1 MVRQFAD
8 SFTIQL
14 HEMSN
19 GTHFDAIVV
28 GAGSAGCVTASR
40 LSAAGLRTLLL
51 EAGPDKLSFW
61 QRLPLGVGRALKDSA
76 RTWVDEC
83 EPAGR
88 LSGRKL
94 EWHAGRGLGGSSAVN
109 GMLAVRGDPALY
121 AQLADY
127 GIQGWSYDDCLPYFK
142 SIETVTFSHGST
154 RGSSGPIK
162 VSKIPLDRFSLA
174 FHAAFNAMGL
184 ESGDDYND
192 TYKSGVYQ
200 LQLTASRYQRSDA
213 SRYLSL
219 VANRAKLSFAFE
231 SLAHQLLVQEGRVR
245 GLRILTRE
253 GREQDYSA
261 DYFFLCL
268 GAVRTPIILERS
280 GIGHPR
286 VIERAGVQARHEL
299 VSVGANLKDHVM
311 IRQTFE
317 SRYAGTVNNLFLSRG
332 FASVQAARYLAGNYS
347 LFGTSSLVSTA
358 FVPLSP
364 GGHSTRFRVQLGLAS
379 AEGRLSTDLKTG
391 IDPFPGFHFGVYDIS
406 PSAAGSV
413 HLGTTGDERRCVIE
427 NKYLEGDGDLDRL
440 KQGFALLDDL
450 ASEPAMREVIR
461 RRTRPGG
468 EVSSPEDAAR
478 YFAKSAHTCWHP
490 VGTCRMGSSPADSV
504 TSSSGRV
511 HGIDNLFIH
520 DASIFPIHTSSNTN
534 LPVMMAAEKLSAEF
548 LNAR

>member
-14 HEMSN
+14 HEMKS

-61 QRLPLGVGRALKDSA
+61 QRLPLGVGRALKDPA
-76 RTWVDEC
+76 HTWVDAC
-83 EPAGR
+83 QPTDRLGGR
-88 LSGRKL
+88 RL

-109 GMLAVRGDPALY
+109 GMLAVRGDPGLY

-127 GIQGWSYDDCLPYFK
+127 GIHGWSYDECLPHFK
-142 SIETVTFSHGST
+142 SIETVRFNHGSS
-154 RGSSGPIK
+154 RGGSGPIT
-162 VSKIPLDRFSLA
+162 VSRIPFDRFSLA
-174 FHAAFNAMGL
+174 FHAAFNAMGM

-192 TYKSGVYQ
+192 TYKPGVYQ
-200 LQLTASRYQRSDA
+200 LQLTASRYRRSDA

-219 VANRAKLSFAFE
+219 VANRANLTFASE

-245 GLRILTRE
+245 GLRVLTRE
-253 GREQDYSA
+253 GHEQDYGA

-268 GAVRTPIILERS
+268 GAVRTPTILERS
-280 GIGHPR
+280 GIGDPR
-286 VIERAGVQARHEL
+286 VIERAGLQARHEL

-317 SRYAGTVNNLFLSRG
+317 SRYAGTVNNLFLSKG
-332 FASVQAARYLAGNYS
+332 FAAVQAARYLAGNYS

-364 GGHSTRFRVQLGLAS
+364 GDHAPRFRVQLGLGS

-391 IDPFPGFHFGVYDIS
+391 IDAFSGFHFGVYDIS
-406 PSAAGSV
+406 PTAAGSV
-413 HLGTTGDERRCVIE
+413 HIGAKGGGQHHVIE
-427 NKYLEGDGDLDRL
+427 NNYLEGGGDLDRL
-440 KQGFALLDDL
+440 KQAFSLLDEL

-461 RRTRPGG
+461 RRTRPDGG
-468 EVSSPEDAAR
+468 VNTPEEAAR

-504 TSSSGRV
+504 TSSRGRV

-548 LNAR
+548 LNTR